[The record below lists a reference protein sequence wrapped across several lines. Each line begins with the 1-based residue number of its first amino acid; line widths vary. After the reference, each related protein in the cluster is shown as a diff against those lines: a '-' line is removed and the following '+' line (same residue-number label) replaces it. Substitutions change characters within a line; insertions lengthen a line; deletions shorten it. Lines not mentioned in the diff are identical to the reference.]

1 MLRGQQ
7 DVYGW
12 WRNCS
17 NDEILGWL
25 KDCMQ
30 SLAQRCLMAVQ
41 ESQAITLRVLSLSDG
56 NCADSTWV
64 PTSVLLA
71 HAFASLGTDAFP
83 PSLACVKIVG
93 ADVGNVPW
101 HSNSH
106 YSWHWLPPWIELQHL
121 NLDNNKDLASQF
133 SDQQLSKFD
142 VVLMRQGLCYC
153 HDPSFDC
160 QPPRK
165 LHVAGLQGNG
175 ACNGPSSGTY
185 FLEPDFRNGRPSYRR
200 GRFLLHWR
208 PEGPS
213 AECGSGD
220 WIVVGDDDERFIWA
234 NVVHDR
240 GSPAL
245 AQNPWWVWDGSQY
258 LADEDVSCEVA
269 GPVPWKRPP
278 HACECC
284 GGISLSAGAV
294 QSFVGRVAALLDERR
309 PRAFALLQ
317 GGL

>member
-1 MLRGQQ
+1 M
-7 DVYGW
+7 
-12 WRNCS
+12 
-17 NDEILGWL
+17 
-25 KDCMQ
+25 
-30 SLAQRCLMAVQ
+30 
-41 ESQAITLRVLSLSDG
+41 
-56 NCADSTWV
+56 
-64 PTSVLLA
+64 
-71 HAFASLGTDAFP
+71 H
-83 PSLACVKIVG
+83 
-93 ADVGNVPW
+93 
-101 HSNSH
+101 
-106 YSWHWLPPWIELQHL
+106 
-121 NLDNNKDLASQF
+121 LDNTQDLASQL

-175 ACNGPSSGTY
+175 LYNGPSSGTY

-200 GRFLLHWR
+200 GGFLLHWR

-213 AECGSGD
+213 RECGSGD

-245 AQNPWWVWDGSQY
+245 AQNPWYVWDGNSY
-258 LADEDVSCEVA
+258 LVDEGVSCEVA

-284 GGISLSAGAV
+284 GGISLNAGAI
-294 QSFVGRVAALLDERR
+294 QSFMGRVAAMLDERQ
-309 PRAFALLQ
+309 PNAFALLQ
-317 GGL
+317 GGLYQGTRGEVEELQSELQRAVNRYNWLNNGIRATVLRRQEKGDGTTSGFSCISGLLLSRSIA